1 MPTTDEIR
9 AAMEAADR
17 PVEPHATNEDPEMW
31 ADLTEWEAARADLLA
46 VCVRELYELVDNTEQ
61 LLMDAYSGGLDLD
74 SWHGFYDDVQY
85 AVDRYRAVL
94 GGKEGSQS
102 ELR

>member
-46 VCVRELYELVDNTEQ
+46 VCVWELYVALLLSRHGPAELLRTEQ
-61 LLMDAYSGGLDLD
+61 NSIDKTL
-74 SWHGFYDDVQY
+74 
-85 AVDRYRAVL
+85 DRYRAVL